1 MTTIEKKYDEFI
13 KDFRTALEEGNE
25 ALVQKMDKDMNHLM
39 LQWCKEA
46 PRNVL
51 ELKEELTDS
60 QLQVGLKTCVPII
73 RELVD
78 GSYVMLVHGTPEGQF
93 IDAFWGSLLWP
104 EDNRVSLY
112 FPRGATVY
120 VLSCFPGSRSR
131 EWTHIGVHF
140 INLAHEAGEVPL
152 AGGVEGNKLY
162 VREVSQ
168 LHAELVS
175 DMVAAGLL

>member
-1 MTTIEKKYDEFI
+1 MTAIEKKYDEFI
-13 KDFRTALEEGNE
+13 KDFRAALAGGDQP
-25 ALVQKMDKDMNHLM
+25 LVQKMDKEMNNLM

-51 ELKEELTDS
+51 ELKEELTNK
-60 QLQVGLKTCVPII
+60 QLEVGLNSCIPII
-73 RELVD
+73 RELTD
-78 GSYVMLVHGTPEGQF
+78 GSYVMLVHGTPEGRF
-93 IDAFWGSLLWP
+93 IDAFWDALLWP
-104 EDNRVSLY
+104 EDNRVALY

-120 VLSCFPGSRSR
+120 VLSCFPGARSK

-140 INLAHEAGEVPL
+140 VNLAHEAGEVPL

-168 LHAELVS
+168 LHANLIS
-175 DMVAAGLL
+175 DMEDGRI